1 MGEWFARRAIRPV
14 VGVLGLGL
22 IVAMAACSAREDG
35 AQLAQSTITE
45 LQVQELGAGNGN
57 QAGPGRSVRVH
68 YTGWLYHPTNAD
80 HKGQQFDSS
89 RTRNEPF
96 EFVIGM
102 GQVIPGWDQGVTGMR
117 VGGQRRLTIPP
128 ALAYGANG
136 AGGVIPPNAT
146 LVFDIEL
153 LDVR

>member
-1 MGEWFARRAIRPV
+1 MVRWFLRRRFAHGAAII
-14 VGVLGLGL
+14 GLTL
-22 IVAMAACSAREDG
+22 AAVACSGGEDA

-45 LQVQELGAGNGN
+45 LQTQDLAAGDGN
-57 QAGPGRSVRVH
+57 QAGPGRRVRVH

-96 EFVIGM
+96 EFVVGM

-128 ALAYGANG
+128 GLAYGATG